1 MDQLGTWRAR
11 GPRRMEIAEKVE
23 SMWESSHET
32 GFVFG
37 ESPAICAVNEVISDL
52 AKTKIPVLLVGESG
66 TGKDV
71 YARQIHRL
79 SRRAGI
85 QPFKINCRMTD
96 DARLAAMLD
105 GIWHQEHGPET
116 PGTVF
121 LDGIDELDAAAQKV
135 LLAALAETESA
146 QNNLESFRLISAAS
160 KDLEAEIGMGGFR
173 SELYFRLNGA
183 CLRLP
188 PLRERTADISKL
200 IEYFLKKH
208 ALELRRKAPTLD
220 NESLKLLQ
228 EYHWPGNIRELEN
241 LTRNIVAVGNA
252 DQPLQDL
259 RTARFSQSKSTES
272 GSAFSLKRAAR
283 AASREREKELI
294 LDALQRT
301 RWNRKRAAQEL
312 QISYKSLLGKIKQ
325 FEMPDVLASE
335 RGRK

>member
-1 MDQLGTWRAR
+1 
-11 GPRRMEIAEKVE
+11 MEIAEKVE
-23 SMWESSHET
+23 SMWETSHET
-32 GFVFG
+32 GFVSG
-37 ESPAICAVNEVISDL
+37 DSPAIGAVNEVISDL
-52 AKTKIPVLLVGESG
+52 AKTGIPVLLVGESG

-79 SRRAGI
+79 SGRPGL

-96 DARLAAMLD
+96 DGRLAGLFD
-105 GIWHQEHGPET
+105 GVWHQERGPEP

-121 LDGIDELDAAAQKV
+121 LDGIDELDASAQKV
-135 LLAALAETESA
+135 LLAALAEAESA
-146 QNNLESFRLISAAS
+146 QNGFESFRLISATS
-160 KDLEAEIGMGGFR
+160 KDLETEVERGRFR
-173 SELYFRLNGA
+173 GELYFRLNGA

-188 PLRERTADISKL
+188 ALRERSADISRL

-241 LTRNIVAVGNA
+241 LTRNIVAVGSA
-252 DQPLQDL
+252 EQPLQDL
-259 RTARFSQSKSTES
+259 RTARFSQVKSTDR
-272 GSAFSLKRAAR
+272 GSPFSLKSAAR

-312 QISYKSLLGKIKQ
+312 RISYKSLLGKIKQ

>member
-1 MDQLGTWRAR
+1 
-11 GPRRMEIAEKVE
+11 MEIAEKVE
-23 SMWESSHET
+23 SMWEISHEP
-32 GFVFG
+32 GFVPG
-37 ESPAICAVNEVISDL
+37 ESPAIGAVNEVISDL
-52 AKTKIPVLLVGESG
+52 ARTDIPVLLVGESG

-79 SRRAGI
+79 SGRPGLH
-85 QPFKINCRMTD
+85 PFKINCRMAD
-96 DARLAAMLD
+96 DTRLAAMLD
-105 GIWHQEHGPET
+105 GTWHPERGAGT

-135 LLAALAETESA
+135 LLAALAEAESA
-146 QNNLESFRLISAAS
+146 RNNPEAFRLISAAS
-160 KDLEAEIGMGGFR
+160 KDLENEVETGRFR
-173 SELYFRLNGA
+173 NELYFRLNGA

-188 PLRERTADISKL
+188 PLRERNADISGL

-208 ALELRRKAPTLD
+208 ALELRRKAPSLD

-259 RTARFSQSKSTES
+259 RTARFSQTKSAD
-272 GSAFSLKRAAR
+272 GSAFSLKNAAR

-294 LDALQRT
+294 LNALQRT

-312 QISYKSLLGKIKQ
+312 RISYKSLLGKIKQ

>member
-1 MDQLGTWRAR
+1 V
-11 GPRRMEIAEKVE
+11 EIAEKVE
-23 SMWESSHET
+23 SMWETSQET
-32 GFVFG
+32 GFVPG
-37 ESPAICAVNEVISDL
+37 ESTAICAVNDVISDL
-52 AKTKIPVLLVGESG
+52 ARTDIPVLLVGESG
-66 TGKDV
+66 TGKDI

-79 SRRAGI
+79 SGRPGL
-85 QPFKINCRMTD
+85 QPLKINCRMTD
-96 DARLAAMLD
+96 EARLAAMLNSL
-105 GIWHQEHGPET
+105 WHQDRGPEP

-121 LDGIDELDAAAQKV
+121 LDGIDELDAGAQKV
-135 LLAALAETESA
+135 LLAALEEAESA
-146 QNNLESFRLISAAS
+146 QDSLEGFRLLSAAS
-160 KDLEAEIGMGGFR
+160 KELEGEIERGRFR

-188 PLRERTADISKL
+188 PLRERNADISGL

-208 ALELRRKAPTLD
+208 ALELRRKAPSLD

-241 LTRNIVAVGNA
+241 LTRNIVAVGSA

-259 RTARFSQSKSTES
+259 RTARFSQAKSTER
-272 GSAFSLKRAAR
+272 GAVFSLKSAAR

-312 QISYKSLLGKIKQ
+312 RISYKSLLGKIKQ

>member
-1 MDQLGTWRAR
+1 
-11 GPRRMEIAEKVE
+11 MEIAEKVE
-23 SMWESSHET
+23 SMWETSQET
-32 GFVFG
+32 GFVPG

-52 AKTKIPVLLVGESG
+52 AGTDIPVLLVGESG
-66 TGKDV
+66 TGKDA

-79 SRRAGI
+79 SGRPGLL
-85 QPFKINCRMTD
+85 PFKVNCRMTD

-105 GIWHQEHGPET
+105 SVWHQDRGPET

-121 LDGIDELDAAAQKV
+121 LDGIDELDAGAQKV
-135 LLAALAETESA
+135 QLAALEETESA
-146 QNNLESFRLISAAS
+146 QDNLEGLRLLSAAS
-160 KDLEAEIGMGGFR
+160 KELETEIERGRFR
-173 SELYFRLNGA
+173 RELYFRLNGA

-188 PLRERTADISKL
+188 PLRERNADIGGL

-208 ALELRRKAPTLD
+208 ALELRRKAPALD

-241 LTRNIVAVGNA
+241 LSRNIVAVGNA
-252 DQPLQDL
+252 EPLQDL
-259 RTARFSQSKSTES
+259 RTARFSQGKSTES
-272 GSAFSLKRAAR
+272 GVFSLKNAAR

-312 QISYKSLLGKIKQ
+312 RISYKSLLGKIKQ